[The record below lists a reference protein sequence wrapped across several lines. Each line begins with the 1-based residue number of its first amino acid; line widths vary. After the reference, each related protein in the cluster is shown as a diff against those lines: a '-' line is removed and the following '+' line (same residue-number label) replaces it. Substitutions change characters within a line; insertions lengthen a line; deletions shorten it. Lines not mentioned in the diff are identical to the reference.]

1 MNTMSAESESNY
13 PNTSEPFDSPPA
25 ATRSGQVVGHPDS
38 GVAVIRTEGLSKRF
52 GKMEALSGVGLE
64 VPQGAIYAL
73 VGANGAG
80 KTTLIKLLMNILRPT
95 AGSAWVL
102 GMDSQRLRGK
112 SLERI
117 GYVSENQEFP
127 EWMTVAG
134 MLEYLRP
141 FYPTWD
147 RGLEQQ
153 IMRQF
158 DLPVGR
164 KLKHLSRGQR
174 MKAAM
179 ASALAFRPGLL
190 VLDEPFAGLDPL
202 VRDEL
207 MEGLL
212 DRAPETTI
220 FLSSHDLAEIE
231 SFSSHVG
238 FLEQGRLLFSE
249 EMGVLSD
256 RFREVTVIL
265 ENPGP
270 GSAVPSVNLSP
281 SWLQYEATDSM
292 VRFVHN
298 ACRGEETRAEVG
310 KMFPGARSIEMEPMA
325 LRAIFLAIAKEKRG
339 RDAAGEGSGR

>member
-1 MNTMSAESESNY
+1 
-13 PNTSEPFDSPPA
+13 
-25 ATRSGQVVGHPDS
+25 
-38 GVAVIRTEGLSKRF
+38 
-52 GKMEALSGVGLE
+52 
-64 VPQGAIYAL
+64 
-73 VGANGAG
+73 
-80 KTTLIKLLMNILRPT
+80 
-95 AGSAWVL
+95 
-102 GMDSQRLRGK
+102 
-112 SLERI
+112 
-117 GYVSENQEFP
+117 
-127 EWMTVAG
+127 
-134 MLEYLRP
+134 
-141 FYPTWD
+141 
-147 RGLEQQ
+147 
-153 IMRQF
+153 MRQF

-238 FLEQGRLLFSE
+238 FSE

>member
-1 MNTMSAESESNY
+1 
-13 PNTSEPFDSPPA
+13 
-25 ATRSGQVVGHPDS
+25 
-38 GVAVIRTEGLSKRF
+38 
-52 GKMEALSGVGLE
+52 
-64 VPQGAIYAL
+64 

-95 AGSAWVL
+95 AGSARVL
-102 GMDSQRLRGK
+102 GMDSQRLRGRD
-112 SLERI
+112 LNRI

-127 EWMTVAG
+127 EWMTVGG
-134 MLEYLRP
+134 MLAYLRP

-147 RGLEQQ
+147 GALEGQLV
-153 IMRQF
+153 RQF
-158 DLPVGR
+158 DLP
-164 KLKHLSRGQR
+164 LKRELKQLSRGQR

-179 ASALAFRPGLL
+179 ASALAFRPKLL

-249 EMGVLSD
+249 EMGVLSE

-265 ENPGP
+265 EDPQATPG
-270 GSAVPSVNLSP
+270 NLPP

-292 VRFVHN
+292 VRFVDS
-298 ACRGEETRAEVG
+298 ACSAETAAALQA
-310 KMFPGARSIEMEPMA
+310 MFPGARSLSIEAMP
-325 LRAIFLAIAKEKRG
+325 LRAIFLAIAKSRRTGSPHVPNTRDVGHPTGPTGEGRG
-339 RDAAGEGSGR
+339 R

>member
-1 MNTMSAESESNY
+1 
-13 PNTSEPFDSPPA
+13 
-25 ATRSGQVVGHPDS
+25 
-38 GVAVIRTEGLSKRF
+38 
-52 GKMEALSGVGLE
+52 
-64 VPQGAIYAL
+64 
-73 VGANGAG
+73 
-80 KTTLIKLLMNILRPT
+80 MNILRPT
-95 AGSAWVL
+95 AGSARVL
-102 GMDSQRLRGK
+102 GMDSQRLRGRD
-112 SLERI
+112 LNRI

-127 EWMTVAG
+127 EWMTVGG
-134 MLEYLRP
+134 MLAYLRP

-147 RGLEQQ
+147 GALEGQLV
-153 IMRQF
+153 RQF
-158 DLPVGR
+158 DLP
-164 KLKHLSRGQR
+164 LKRELKQLSRGQR

-179 ASALAFRPGLL
+179 ASALAFRPKLL

-249 EMGVLSD
+249 EMGVLSE

-265 ENPGP
+265 EDPQATPG
-270 GSAVPSVNLSP
+270 NLPP

-292 VRFVHN
+292 VRFVDS
-298 ACRGEETRAEVG
+298 ACSAETAAALQA
-310 KMFPGARSIEMEPMA
+310 MFPGARSLSIEAMP
-325 LRAIFLAIAKEKRG
+325 LRAIFLAIAKSRRTGSPHVPNTRDVGHPTGPTGEGRG
-339 RDAAGEGSGR
+339 R

>member
-1 MNTMSAESESNY
+1 MTPEIADSRQRRADSARG
-13 PNTSEPFDSPPA
+13 
-25 ATRSGQVVGHPDS
+25 ATGTTIATQ
-38 GVAVIRTEGLSKRF
+38 GLTKRF
-52 GKMEALSGVGLE
+52 GKTEALSGVGLE
-64 VPQGAIYAL
+64 VPEGAIYAL

-95 AGSAWVL
+95 EGSARVL
-102 GMDSQRLRGK
+102 GMDSQRLRGRD
-112 SLERI
+112 LNRI

-127 EWMTVAG
+127 EWMTVTG
-134 MLEYLRP
+134 MLEFLRP

-147 RGLEQQ
+147 RALEGQLV
-153 IMRQF
+153 RQF
-158 DLPVGR
+158 DLPLDR

-179 ASALAFRPGLL
+179 ASALAFRPALL

-212 DRAPETTI
+212 DRSPETTI

-249 EMGVLSD
+249 EMGVLSE
-256 RFREVTVIL
+256 RFREVTVTL
-265 ENPGP
+265 EGERPD
-270 GSAVPSVNLSP
+270 ARNLPP
-281 SWLQYEATDSM
+281 SWLQYEATDSV
-292 VRFVHN
+292 VRFVES
-298 ACRGEETRAEVG
+298 ACTVETTAELR
-310 KMFPGARSIEMEPMA
+310 KRFPGARSIAMEAMP
-325 LRAIFLAIAKEKRG
+325 LRAIFLAIAKSRRG
-339 RDAAGEGSGR
+339 RDEAAGGSGR